1 MRIDGCA
8 AARILAKVDAM
19 HRIDDTAPAARWED
33 AFLTGNGE
41 YGLMVHGDPYAER
54 IVVNHHRFVL
64 PNGTRDLRPPELAG
78 IIEQTRDLIL
88 QGRRA
93 EAGRLLS
100 GGRQLQWTQSFHPGY
115 ALTVDS
121 AAGLTG
127 PADLVGPAGA
137 ARLLPADYLRTTD
150 FATGEVAVTWDGGRA
165 RRAFVSR
172 ADAVAV
178 LRLAAGACLLGATG
192 DLPGRPTDVGYDTAA
207 YRRAGHTF
215 LRVRGT
221 YPAGLGAYGFEGLT
235 LVLGAAEVVG
245 DQLLLAGD
253 ALALTMLDRYD
264 SPAWGTDALHARLA
278 AVAASLG
285 PALTA
290 AGDAGSVDLAAG
302 YAELLARHTALHT
315 PMYRRVSL
323 ELRVGEDER
332 RHPVGELLDAQ
343 RADDQRL
350 SPVLLERLFHAGRYL
365 SISSSGVLPPR
376 LTGLWLASWDAAW
389 AGDFTTDAN
398 LNLQMAGANI
408 GALPE
413 VTAAYR
419 RLIAGQVDD
428 WRRNARAVY
437 GIRGLLAP
445 GRTDGEH
452 GHLFH
457 FCDEWP
463 WPAWLPGAHWLL
475 YPLWEHHL
483 VTGEPLGEVAGW
495 LVEVAEFFSDFLT
508 RVDAAGRFV
517 VVPSFSAETGP
528 LDGDSQPVL
537 PAVNATMDIAAARH
551 AMLVAGWL
559 TGSPH
564 WAELAARLPDYLVDE
579 RGALAEWA
587 WPGYRADDDHR
598 HVSHLYPV
606 WPLHEITPDDDLPPG
621 HGGRP
626 GDAGGASPG
635 GDVATLADAARRALA
650 VRGDENLSAHG
661 SLHRALAAA
670 RLRDADLAAANLR
683 KILCAD
689 MFFRSLMSAHN
700 PGLETYN
707 ADAAH
712 ALPGVLIEM
721 LVDSQAGAGSTGFG
735 VGAGRAAG
743 GAGGT
748 AFGAGGAAGTGSVPV
763 RLHLLPAW
771 PAELP
776 GGTLRG
782 VSCRGRITVEELTW
796 GAAELWVRLRSAI
809 DQQATVRSPYGVV
822 TVDLP
827 ADVPVELAL
836 HT

>member
-1 MRIDGCA
+1 
-8 AARILAKVDAM
+8 M
-19 HRIDDTAPAARWED
+19 HRIEDTAPAARWED

-41 YGLMVHGDPYAER
+41 YGLMVYGDPDAER

-64 PNGTRDLRPPELAG
+64 PNGTRDLRPPELAAV
-78 IIEQTRDLIL
+78 IEQVRDLIL
-88 QGRRA
+88 AGRRA
-93 EAGRLLS
+93 EAGKLLA
-100 GGRQLQWTQSFHPGY
+100 GGRQLRWTQSFHPGY
-115 ALTVDS
+115 ALTLDT
-121 AAGLTG
+121 AA
-127 PADLVGPAGA
+127 GPAGT
-137 ARLLPADYLRTTD
+137 LPAGYLRTTD
-150 FATGEVAVTWDGGRA
+150 FVTGEVTITWDGGRA
-165 RRAFVSR
+165 RQAFVSR
-172 ADAVAV
+172 ADRVAV
-178 LRLAAGACLLGATG
+178 LHLAAGERLLGATG

-215 LRVRGT
+215 LRVRGR
-221 YPAGLGAYGFEGLT
+221 YPPGLGASGFEGLT
-235 LVLGAAEVVG
+235 LVLGAAEAVG
-245 DQLLLAGD
+245 DRILIHGD
-253 ALALTMLDRYD
+253 ALALTVLDRYD
-264 SPAWGTDALHARLA
+264 TPAWGTEALHDRLA
-278 AVAASLG
+278 ALAASLG
-285 PALTA
+285 PAATGPA
-290 AGDAGSVDLAAG
+290 ATGPAATGPVMAAG
-302 YAELLARHTALHT
+302 YADLLARHTALHT
-315 PMYRRVSL
+315 PMYRRAGL
-323 ELRVGEDER
+323 ELRVDEDDR
-332 RHPVGELLDAQ
+332 RRPVGDLLDAQ

-350 SPVLLERLFHAGRYL
+350 LPALLERLFQAGRYL
-365 SISSSGVLPPR
+365 LISSSGVLPPR

-398 LNLQMAGANI
+398 LNLQMAGANV

-437 GIRGLLAP
+437 GGRGLLAP

-495 LVEVAEFFSDFLT
+495 LVETAEFFADFLT
-508 RVDAAGRFV
+508 RVDDDGRFV
-517 VVPSFSAETGP
+517 IVPSFSGETGP
-528 LDGDSQPVL
+528 FDEQDEPVY

-551 AMLVAGWL
+551 ALLLAGSL
-559 TGSPH
+559 TGSPR
-564 WAELAARLPDYLVDE
+564 WAELAARLPDYLIDD

-598 HVSHLYPV
+598 HISHLYPV
-606 WPLHEITPDDDLPPG
+606 WPLHEITPDA
-621 HGGRP
+621 
-626 GDAGGASPG
+626 AGAPEP
-635 GDVATLADAARRALA
+635 ARAAHQALR

-661 SLHRALAAA
+661 SLHRALVAA
-670 RLRDADLAAANLR
+670 RLRDAELVAANLR
-683 KILCAD
+683 KIIGAD

-712 ALPGVLIEM
+712 TLPGVLIEM
-721 LVDSQAGAGSTGFG
+721 LVDSQVGLDGS
-735 VGAGRAAG
+735 
-743 GAGGT
+743 
-748 AFGAGGAAGTGSVPV
+748 PV
-763 RLHLLPAW
+763 SLHLLPAW

-782 VSCRGRITVEELTW
+782 VTCRGRITVVELTW
-796 GAAELWVRLRSAI
+796 DDAGLRVRLRCAV
-809 DQQATVRSPYGVV
+809 DQQVTVRSPYGVV
-822 TVDLP
+822 TIDLP
-827 ADVPVELAL
+827 ADEPVELSL

>member
-1 MRIDGCA
+1 
-8 AARILAKVDAM
+8 M
-19 HRIDDTAPAARWED
+19 HRIEDTAPAARWED

-41 YGLMVHGDPYAER
+41 YGLMVHGDPAAER
-54 IVVNHHRFVL
+54 VVVNHHRFVR

-78 IIEQTRDLIL
+78 TIEQVRDLIL
-88 QGRRA
+88 AGRRA
-93 EAGRLLS
+93 EAGRLLG
-100 GGRQLQWTQSFHPGY
+100 GGRQLRWTQSFHPGY
-115 ALTVDS
+115 ALTID
-121 AAGLTG
+121 ALDTPARPAGLTG
-127 PADLVGPAGA
+127 PAGRVGPVPAGY
-137 ARLLPADYLRTTD
+137 RRTTD
-150 FATGEVAVTWDGGRA
+150 FATGEVAATWDGGRA

-192 DLPGRPTDVGYDTAA
+192 DLPGRPTDVGYDTAT

-221 YPAGLGAYGFEGLT
+221 YPPGLGAYGFEGLT
-235 LVLGAAEVVG
+235 LVLGDAEIVG
-245 DQLLLAGD
+245 DRILIAGD
-253 ALALTMLDRYD
+253 SLALTVLDRYD
-264 SPAWGTDALHARLA
+264 TPVWGTEALHVRLA
-278 AVAASLG
+278 ALAASLNPTG
-285 PALTA
+285 I
-290 AGDAGSVDLAAG
+290 AAG
-302 YAELLARHTALHT
+302 YAALLARHTALHT
-315 PMYRRVSL
+315 PMYRRASL
-323 ELRVGEDER
+323 ELRVDEDDR
-332 RHPVGELLDAQ
+332 RRSVGDLLDAQ
-343 RADDQRL
+343 RADHQRL
-350 SPVLLERLFHAGRYL
+350 LPALLERLFQAGRYL
-365 SISSSGVLPPR
+365 LISSSGVLPPR

-398 LNLQMAGANI
+398 LNLQMAGANV

-413 VTAAYR
+413 VTTAYR

-437 GIRGLLAP
+437 GGRGLLAP

-483 VTGEPLGEVAGW
+483 VAGEPLGAVAGW
-495 LVEVAEFFSDFLT
+495 LVETAEFFADFLT
-508 RVDAAGRFV
+508 RVDDAGRFV
-517 VVPSFSAETGP
+517 IVPSFSGETGP
-528 LDGDSQPVL
+528 LDEHDQPVY

-551 AMLVAGWL
+551 ALLVAGSL
-559 TGSPH
+559 TGSPR
-564 WAELAARLPDYLVDE
+564 WAELAARLPDYLVDD

-606 WPLHEITPDDDLPPG
+606 WPLHEITPDA
-621 HGGRP
+621 
-626 GDAGGASPG
+626 AGSGE
-635 GDVATLADAARRALA
+635 LARAARQALR
-650 VRGDENLSAHG
+650 VRGDENRSAHG
-661 SLHRALAAA
+661 SLHRALVAA
-670 RLRDADLAAANLR
+670 RLRDAELVAANLR
-683 KILCAD
+683 KIICAD

-712 ALPGVLIEM
+712 TLPAILIEM
-721 LVDSQAGAGSTGFG
+721 LVDSQVGLDGS
-735 VGAGRAAG
+735 
-743 GAGGT
+743 
-748 AFGAGGAAGTGSVPV
+748 PV
-763 RLHLLPAW
+763 SLHLLPAW

-782 VSCRGRITVEELTW
+782 VTCRGRITVTELTW
-796 GAAELWVRLRSAI
+796 DDAGLRVRLRSAV

-827 ADVPVELAL
+827 ADDPVELSL

>member
-1 MRIDGCA
+1 MRGCVGDGD
-8 AARILAKVDAM
+8 LAKVDEM
-19 HRIDDTAPAARWED
+19 HTIDDTAPAARWED

-41 YGLMVHGDPYAER
+41 YGLMVHGDPDAER

-78 IIEQTRDLIL
+78 VVEQVRDLIL

-93 EAGRLLS
+93 EAGRLLA

-115 ALTVDS
+115 ALTLDS
-121 AAGLTG
+121 VAGLVG
-127 PADLVGPAGA
+127 PAGLSGPAGFIGSAGLSEPAGLSGPAGPAGA

-150 FATGEVAVTWDGGRA
+150 FATGEVAVTWDGGRV

-178 LRLAAGACLLGATG
+178 LRLATGACLLGATG

-207 YRRAGHTF
+207 YRRGEHTF

-245 DQLLLAGD
+245 DQLLLDGD
-253 ALALTMLDRYD
+253 ALALTVLDRYD
-264 SPAWGTDALHARLA
+264 SPAWGTEALHARLA
-278 AVAASLG
+278 AVAASLD
-285 PALTA
+285 PARTV
-290 AGDAGSVDLAAG
+290 AGAAGSVDLAAG

-315 PMYRRVSL
+315 PMYRRASL
-323 ELRVGEDER
+323 ELRVGEGDR
-332 RHPVGELLDAQ
+332 RHPVGDLLDAQ
-343 RADDQRL
+343 RANDQRL
-350 SPVLLERLFHAGRYL
+350 FPVLLERLFHAGRYL
-365 SISSSGVLPPR
+365 LISSSGVLPPR

-437 GIRGLLAP
+437 GVRGLLAP

-483 VTGEPLGEVAGW
+483 VTGEPLGEAADW
-495 LVEVAEFFSDFLT
+495 LVETAEFFDDFLT
-508 RVDAAGRFV
+508 RVDADGRFV

-528 LDGDSQPVL
+528 LDDDSQPVY

-559 TGSPH
+559 TGSSR

-606 WPLHEITPDDDLPPG
+606 WPLHEITPDDELPP
-621 HGGRP
+621 
-626 GDAGGASPG
+626 AGGGPPFNDG
-635 GDVATLADAARRALA
+635 GGPPFNDGGGPPFNDGGGPPLREGSRSDGGVTTLAGAAHRALA

-661 SLHRALAAA
+661 SLHRALAGA
-670 RLRDADLAAANLR
+670 RLRDPDLVAANLR
-683 KILCAD
+683 KILCGD

-721 LVDSQAGAGSTGFG
+721 LVDSQAGAGS
-735 VGAGRAAG
+735 A
-743 GAGGT
+743 
-748 AFGAGGAAGTGSVPV
+748 AFGAGAGAGAG
-763 RLHLLPAW
+763 A
-771 PAELP
+771 
-776 GGTLRG
+776 
-782 VSCRGRITVEELTW
+782 GR
-796 GAAELWVRLRSAI
+796 
-809 DQQATVRSPYGVV
+809 
-822 TVDLP
+822 
-827 ADVPVELAL
+827 
-836 HT
+836 